1 MISKLG
7 NILFSRCL
15 SVLNWF
21 DMFPGERVGGFSVVC
36 NSPEEAKAVE
46 SQLKIIIRPMYS
58 NPPINGARIASTIL
72 NNADLRAEW
81 LVDLKGMADRII
93 GMRQT
98 LKDNLEKE
106 GAKVFSIYLSLQFSL
121 CMRVSAKVFS
131 MYMSIQFVQ
140 YV

>member
-1 MISKLG
+1 MGDVLISP
-7 NILFSRCL
+7 CA
-15 SVLNWF
+15 SVLNPLDLF
-21 DMFPGERVGGFSVVC
+21 LGERVGGFSVVC
-36 NSPEEAKAVE
+36 NSTEEAKAVE

-106 GAKVFSIYLSLQFSL
+106 GAKILYIFDF
-121 CMRVSAKVFS
+121 
-131 MYMSIQFVQ
+131 
-140 YV
+140 

>member
-1 MISKLG
+1 MISKHG
-7 NILFSRCL
+7 NILFSQCI
-15 SVLNWF
+15 SVLNRF
-21 DMFPGERVGGFSVVC
+21 DMFAGERVGGFSVVC

-72 NNADLRAEW
+72 NNTDLRAEW

-106 GAKVFSIYLSLQFSL
+106 GAKVFSVYLSLQF
-121 CMRVSAKVFS
+121 
-131 MYMSIQFVQ
+131 VQ